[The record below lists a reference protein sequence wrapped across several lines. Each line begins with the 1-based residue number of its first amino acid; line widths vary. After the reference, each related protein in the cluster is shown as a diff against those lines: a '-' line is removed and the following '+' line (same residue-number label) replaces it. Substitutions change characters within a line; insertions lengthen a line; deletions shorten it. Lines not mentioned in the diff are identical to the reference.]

1 MSAARP
7 PEGAHAPGQGVRE
20 AHAVAS
26 LGGSPRL
33 AARPPEGAH
42 APGQGVREAHAVASL
57 GENK

>member
-1 MSAARP
+1 MS
-7 PEGAHAPGQGVRE
+7 
-20 AHAVAS
+20 
-26 LGGSPRL
+26 